1 MKPWTRNVLIIV
13 LLFFPIVFVSLTYL
27 EDIAETSGR
36 EATEGAM
43 SLVAEVPKRVMGL
56 ASQTGYA
63 GIFVLMLLEAAA
75 FPIPSEVIL
84 PFAGYMVS
92 RGDLDF
98 WLVIFYSTGAAL
110 IGSFID
116 YYLGLRIGH
125 AFFTGKS
132 KLPFIDAAHLQR
144 VQVWFDRYGSIA
156 VAFFRLVPAARVLIS
171 FPAGAY
177 RMSKSRFA
185 IYTLAGCL
193 PWNLVLVYL
202 GWWLGSS
209 WNAVVGAFRY
219 INIIVYASLIL
230 LVIAVVGKLT
240 WRRRLQPHTKRLLV
254 SRDRT
259 MPLSISNRAA
269 VIPCGSATR

>member
-1 MKPWTRNVLIIV
+1 MKPWTRNLVIIV
-13 LLFFPIVFVSLTYL
+13 LLLFPVVFVSLTYL
-27 EDIAETSGR
+27 EDIAETSGQ
-36 EATEGAM
+36 EASEGAM
-43 SLVAEVPKRVMGL
+43 SLVAEVPTRVMEL
-56 ASQTGYA
+56 ASRTGYA

-98 WLVIFYSTGAAL
+98 WLVIFYSTAAAL

-132 KLPFIDAAHLQR
+132 KLPFIDEAHLHR

-156 VAFFRLVPAARVLIS
+156 VALFRLVPAARVLIS

-185 IYTLAGCL
+185 MYTLAGCL

-219 INIIVYASLIL
+219 VNIIVYASLIL

-240 WRRRLQPHTKRLLV
+240 WRRRLQPHTR
-254 SRDRT
+254 
-259 MPLSISNRAA
+259 
-269 VIPCGSATR
+269 